1 MICVEINNGHCWAFL
16 LSAWYRPPNS
26 EIGLFDNIELFLSKS
41 DLENK
46 ELILIGDINCDYMK
60 VPLDP
65 HSRRLQ
71 FLCSLYQL
79 SQLIDQPTRI
89 TEISKKLIDLMLTK
103 RPENTL
109 STGVIHFGISDH
121 SLRYAVRK
129 LPKSNPTIREVR
141 DFKHFSA
148 DEFRADLLQ
157 VP

>member
-1 MICVEINNGHCWAFL
+1 MDINGYTIIRKDRNRNGGGIALYIKNNISYSERIELTLGLKMICVEINKGHCRPFL

-26 EIGLFDNIELFLSKS
+26 EIGLFDNIELFQSKS

-89 TEISKKLIDLMLTK
+89 TAHCKFKRVVLTPSK
-103 RPENTL
+103 E
-109 STGVIHFGISDH
+109 
-121 SLRYAVRK
+121 
-129 LPKSNPTIREVR
+129 
-141 DFKHFSA
+141 
-148 DEFRADLLQ
+148 
-157 VP
+157 